1 MKTGSRAGASRH
13 RREHP
18 TSSRSAAAAWL
29 RSWKRPRRD
38 LRLFIEALKYAKAL
52 KDDEADRRR
61 RSRAQARREARAK
74 KRVLELANTHPDL
87 FTVEIKDNSG
97 ESWGIRYTQ
106 WRVDVALRAY
116 PRNRV
121 ASTRLTRAVGTFSME
136 IGKIPLATVAPVVL
150 ALISR
155 AVRIK
160 RPSGLQAAVLAV
172 MAGIEPAAPHPHQ
185 QAEAERRWRARF
197 TSAATNSITRQA
209 LFDHPLGEKYALIF
223 EGDRLVPRRG
233 RQTGHTTG

>member
-1 MKTGSRAGASRH
+1 MKTGSRAGASRR

-38 LRLFIEALKYAKAL
+38 LRLFIEVLKYAKAL

-74 KRVLELANTHPDL
+74 KRVLELAKTHPEL
-87 FTVEIKDNSG
+87 FTVELKDDSG
-97 ESWGIRYTQ
+97 QWWARRYAQ

-116 PRNRV
+116 PRGRA
-121 ASTRLTRAVGTFSME
+121 ASTRLTRAVGTFSLE
-136 IGKIPLATVAPVVL
+136 IGNIQLATVAPVVL
-150 ALISR
+150 ALVSR

-172 MAGIEPAAPHPHQ
+172 MAGIEPVAPLPHQ
-185 QAEAERRWRARF
+185 QVEAERRWRARF
-197 TSAATNSITRQA
+197 ASATTTNITRHA
-209 LFDHPLGEKYALIF
+209 LFDHPLSEKYAVIF
-223 EGDRLVPRRG
+223 EGDKLVPRRG
-233 RQTGHTTG
+233 RQTGQTTG